1 MTAASEA
8 AILTPMSAFLA
19 RHRRYIRLGLFVL
32 MLLSVVVRPVVIQ
45 LGELHAFEHDV
56 AAAADHGHSHGAA
69 TGDNVDPKHASGV
82 HGILHQAD
90 VSFAGNLLSPHLN
103 LTPIS
108 PASVVLGLGLVG
120 EPSGHLSSPFRP
132 PIV

>member
-1 MTAASEA
+1 
-8 AILTPMSAFLA
+8 MSAFLA
-19 RHRRYIRLGLFVL
+19 RHLRYIRLGLFVL

-56 AAAADHGHSHGAA
+56 AAAADHGHSDGAA

-82 HGILHQAD
+82 HGILHKAD
-90 VSFAGNLLSPHLN
+90 VSFAGTLLSPYLN

-108 PASVVLGLGLVG
+108 PASVMLGLGLVG
-120 EPSGHLSSPFRP
+120 GAFGPPLIAFRP